1 MTTYKVTLELRSSL
15 GTPLAADTL
24 WGHIAWGI
32 RYREGES
39 ALLAWLDRYDQPEPP
54 LVISNPLPAGF
65 FPRPQI
71 PPPFVSNQ
79 DHTREKATEFKRLA
93 KLPWIDHKAWAT
105 VADRLSPEGLQ
116 TALLKTAVSSPPTEM
131 AVTRA
136 GINRLTQSTMQPGG
150 AALFTQEH
158 LYYDRSRFEVW
169 AISPEDATTVKRWFR
184 DGLIGGYGRDASA
197 GLGWVEVISLE
208 QADLPSVPHANAGIL
223 LAPTVPRC
231 TNPARGF
238 FRLDVRCG
246 RVGGDFAIFGP
257 NIPHN
262 GPWQRQKRPVFCLL
276 PGSVL
281 FWDGPPPLYVGRTI
295 PGVHPQLPT
304 IRHYGMSPVL
314 PCRLDDDLRQHRFL
328 QQTSHPIPEPIS
340 SEVSP

>member
-116 TALLKTAVSSPPTEM
+116 TALLRPYPKMP
-131 AVTRA
+131 
-136 GINRLTQSTMQPGG
+136 
-150 AALFTQEH
+150 AA
-158 LYYDRSRFEVW
+158 RN
-169 AISPEDATTVKRWFR
+169 
-184 DGLIGGYGRDASA
+184 
-197 GLGWVEVISLE
+197 VI
-208 QADLPSVPHANAGIL
+208 QAQAKWRNA
-223 LAPTVPRC
+223 R
-231 TNPARGF
+231 
-238 FRLDVRCG
+238 
-246 RVGGDFAIFGP
+246 
-257 NIPHN
+257 
-262 GPWQRQKRPVFCLL
+262 
-276 PGSVL
+276 
-281 FWDGPPPLYVGRTI
+281 
-295 PGVHPQLPT
+295 
-304 IRHYGMSPVL
+304 
-314 PCRLDDDLRQHRFL
+314 
-328 QQTSHPIPEPIS
+328 
-340 SEVSP
+340 